1 MIELKHITH
10 GYNNE
15 NVIKDASLL
24 IENGEFVSVMGA
36 SGSGKTTLVNILGG
50 FLVPNEGQVLWD
62 GRDIFSMNEKQKA
75 FFRCHDMGFMFQ
87 AFRLI
92 TTLTG
97 KENIVFPALLSHM
110 DAQLIEQQLKKLA
123 EQLAIENVLNKYPTE
138 MSGGQQQRV
147 ALARALV
154 TSPDVIIL
162 DEPTGALDS
171 QMQRRVME
179 TLCDINT
186 ERHATIIQITHSEEM
201 AEYGSR
207 IIRIK
212 DGKICG

>member
-15 NVIKDASLL
+15 NVIKDAGLV
-24 IENGEFVSVMGA
+24 IEDGEFVSVMGA

-62 GRDIFSMNEKQKA
+62 GRDIFSFNEKQKA
-75 FFRCHDMGFMFQ
+75 YFRCHDMGFMFQ
-87 AFRLI
+87 SFRLI
-92 TTLTG
+92 NTLTG
-97 KENIVFPALLSHM
+97 KENIVFPALLSHIESQRVEK
-110 DAQLIEQQLKKLA
+110 QLQKLA
-123 EQLAIENVLNKYPTE
+123 EDLAIDNVLDKYPPE

-154 TSPDVIIL
+154 TEPGVIIL

-171 QMQRRVME
+171 LMQKRVME
-179 TLCDINT
+179 TLCKVNA

-201 AEYGSR
+201 ANYGSR

-212 DGKICG
+212 DGQICG

>member
-15 NVIKDASLL
+15 DVIKDASLV
-24 IENGEFVSVMGA
+24 IADGEFVSIMGA

-62 GRDIFSMNEKQKA
+62 GRDIFAFNEKQKA
-75 FFRCHDMGFMFQ
+75 YFRCHDMGFMFQ
-87 AFRLI
+87 SFRLI
-92 TTLTG
+92 NTLTG
-97 KENIVFPALLSHM
+97 RENIVFPALLSHM
-110 DAQLIEQQLKKLA
+110 DAQIVQKQLQKLA
-123 EQLAIENVLNKYPTE
+123 EDLAIVDVLDKYPTE

-147 ALARALV
+147 ALARALI
-154 TSPDVIIL
+154 TSPSVVIM

-171 QMQRRVME
+171 QMQKRVME
-179 TLCDINT
+179 LLCRINA
-186 ERHATIIQITHSEEM
+186 EQHATVIQITHSEEM
-201 AEYGSR
+201 ANYGTR

>member
-15 NVIKDASLL
+15 NVIRDACLC
-24 IENGEFVSVMGA
+24 IRDGEFVSVMGA

-50 FLVPNEGQVLWD
+50 FLVPDEGQVLWD
-62 GRDIFSMNEKQKA
+62 GRDIFTFNEKQKA
-75 FFRCHDMGFMFQ
+75 YFRCHDMGFMFQ
-87 AFRLI
+87 EFRLI
-92 TTLTG
+92 GTLTG
-97 KENIVFPALLSHM
+97 KENVVFPALLSHL
-110 DAQLIEQQLKKLA
+110 DSQIIEEQLQKLA
-123 EQLAIENVLNKYPTE
+123 TDLAIGNVLDKYPSE

-154 TSPDVIIL
+154 TRPDVIIL

-171 QMQRRVME
+171 QMQKRVMQV
-179 TLCDINT
+179 LCDINA
-186 ERHATIIQITHSEEM
+186 ERHATIIQITHSQEM
-201 AEYGSR
+201 ADYGNR

-212 DGKICG
+212 DGQICG

>member
-15 NVIKDASLL
+15 NVIKDAGLV
-24 IENGEFVSVMGA
+24 IEDGEFVSVMGA

-50 FLVPNEGQVLWD
+50 FLHPNEGQVLWD
-62 GRDIFSMNEKQKA
+62 GKDIFAFTEKQKA
-75 FFRCHDMGFMFQ
+75 YFRCHDMGFMFQ
-87 AFRLI
+87 EFRLI

-97 KENIVFPALLSHM
+97 KENVLFPALLAHM
-110 DAQLIEQQLKKLA
+110 DAHEVEAQLHSLA
-123 EQLAIENVLNKYPTE
+123 VDLAIDNVLDKYPTE

-154 TSPDVIIL
+154 TSPSVIIM

-171 QMQRRVME
+171 QMQKRVME
-179 TLCDINT
+179 LLCRVNR
-186 ERHATIIQITHSEEM
+186 ERHATVIQITHSEEM
-201 AEYGSR
+201 ANYGTR

-212 DGKICG
+212 DGQICG

>member
-15 NVIKDASLL
+15 DVIKDASLV
-24 IENGEFVSVMGA
+24 IADGEFVSIMGA

-62 GRDIFSMNEKQKA
+62 GRDIFAFNEKQKA
-75 FFRCHDMGFMFQ
+75 YFRCHDMGFMFQ
-87 AFRLI
+87 SFRLI
-92 TTLTG
+92 NTLTG

-110 DAQLIEQQLKKLA
+110 DAKVVEKQLQKLA
-123 EQLAIENVLNKYPTE
+123 EDLAIVDVLDKYPTE

-154 TSPDVIIL
+154 TSPGVVIM

-171 QMQRRVME
+171 QMQKRVME
-179 TLCDINT
+179 LLCRINA
-186 ERHATIIQITHSEEM
+186 EQHATVIQITHSEEM
-201 AEYGSR
+201 ANYGTR

>member
-15 NVIKDASLL
+15 NVIKDASLV
-24 IENGEFVSVMGA
+24 IEDGEFVSVMGA
-36 SGSGKTTLVNILGG
+36 SGSGKSTLVNILGG

-62 GRDIFSMNEKQKA
+62 GRDIFAFSEKQKA
-75 FFRCHDMGFMFQ
+75 YFRCHDMGFMFQ
-87 AFRLI
+87 SFRLI
-92 TTLTG
+92 NTLTA
-97 KENIVFPALLSHM
+97 KENIIFPALLSHM
-110 DAQLIEQQLKKLA
+110 DSQAVEQQLQELA
-123 EQLAIENVLNKYPTE
+123 ADLVIDNVLDKYPTE

-154 TSPDVIIL
+154 TSPRVVIM

-171 QMQRRVME
+171 QMQKKVME
-179 TLCDINT
+179 MLCRVNA
-186 ERHATIIQITHSEEM
+186 ERQATIIQITHSEEM
-201 AEYGSR
+201 ANYGTR

-212 DGKICG
+212 DGQICG

>member
-1 MIELKHITH
+1 MIELQHITH

-15 NVIKDASLL
+15 NVIKDACLC
-24 IENGEFVSVMGA
+24 IQDGEFVSVMGA

-50 FLVPNEGQVLWD
+50 FLVPNEGKVLWD
-62 GRDIFSMNEKQKA
+62 GRDIFAFSEKQKA
-75 FFRCHDMGFMFQ
+75 QFRCHDMGFMFQ

-92 TTLTG
+92 GTLTG

-110 DAQLIEQQLKKLA
+110 DSKVVD
-123 EQLAIENVLNKYPTE
+123 EQLQLLAVDLAIDNVLDKYPAE

-154 TSPDVIIL
+154 TQPDVIIL

-171 QMQRRVME
+171 QMQKRVME
-179 TLCDINT
+179 VLCAINA
-186 ERHATIIQITHSEEM
+186 ERHATIIQITHSQEM
-201 AEYGSR
+201 ADYGSR

-212 DGKICG
+212 DGRICG